1 MLTQC
6 DRDRAMNEAKTQRER
21 GREGRAQSRDGD
33 RTLRQR

>member
-6 DRDRAMNEAKTQRER
+6 DRDRAMNEAETQRER
-21 GREGRAQSRDGD
+21 EGERAQSRDGD